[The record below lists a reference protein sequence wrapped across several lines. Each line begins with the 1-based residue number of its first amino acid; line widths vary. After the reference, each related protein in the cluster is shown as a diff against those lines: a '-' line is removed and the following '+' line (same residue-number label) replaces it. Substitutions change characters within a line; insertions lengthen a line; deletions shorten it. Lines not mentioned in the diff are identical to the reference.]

1 MESNPARC
9 VLLLAVLFLT
19 AACRRTTF
27 MHHYEHVSS
36 EGWARTD
43 TLRFR
48 LPEVRDSGDYL
59 LDLGM
64 RYTATFPYRGVWVVA
79 ETRLCG
85 DSVARRDTLYFAM
98 ADETG
103 APVTE
108 GVSLLQHESRLT
120 TLPLCKGDSPQIHIR
135 HIMNRE
141 VIPGIREVGL
151 RASLRQRP

>member
-1 MESNPARC
+1 MELNPARC
-9 VLLLAVLFLT
+9 LLLPLVLLLTV
-19 AACRRTTF
+19 ACRRTTL

-79 ETRLCG
+79 ETHLCG
-85 DSVARRDTLYFAM
+85 NSVARRDTLYFAM
-98 ADETG
+98 TDETG

-108 GVSLLQHESRLT
+108 GVNLLQHESPLT
-120 TLPLCKGDSPQIHIR
+120 TLYLCEGDSPQIHIR

-141 VIPGIREVGL
+141 LIPGIREVGL
-151 RASLRQRP
+151 RATLRQRP